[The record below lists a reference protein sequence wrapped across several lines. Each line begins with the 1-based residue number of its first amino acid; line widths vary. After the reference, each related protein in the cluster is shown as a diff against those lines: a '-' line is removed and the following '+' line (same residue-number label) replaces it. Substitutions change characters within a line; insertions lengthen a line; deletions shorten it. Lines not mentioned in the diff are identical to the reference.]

1 MKPPKSES
9 DQLLESFMKEFFP
22 FAELRKVGFFT
33 KEMKGDYKA
42 QADKVCTYFGFKTV
56 YEYGATSVSCHLTY
70 ASGLDPAGLDSS
82 GPLSVNQEGK
92 LKSEPFITEI
102 PSIYE

>member
-1 MKPPKSES
+1 MKTPPKSES

-33 KEMKGDYKA
+33 PEMKGDYQA
-42 QADKVCTYFGFKTV
+42 QADKVCEFFGFKTV
-56 YEYGATSVSCHLTY
+56 YEYGAETIDHLHLTY
-70 ASGLDPAGLDSS
+70 A
-82 GPLSVNQEGK
+82 EGHRPRGQA
-92 LKSEPFITEI
+92 LWVSI